1 MKLAVI
7 MPPVYTMPPV
17 SGGGIERLADTFCRQ
32 NESAAD
38 PLDITVFSRGEEKD
52 APENPYIHTKFTYIN
67 VTRSEPPSN
76 RFDQILH
83 GDKNGTRFDYLKEIQ
98 KRLKAENFDRI
109 LLEDCFEFAKYL
121 DGEKI
126 LHAHHRFFDL
136 EKSASDR
143 GADKAIG
150 FRKRFNKVN
159 KFIFPSEFMKK
170 QAVSLGVPDG
180 KCSIVHDAVDLSVF
194 DPERFSDVR
203 AEKRAKYRLGDD
215 DILGV
220 FVGRL
225 TPERGAVEIVK
236 AVASSEYQ
244 ASAMKLLIVGSSEYG
259 ADIRDEYR
267 EQLESAAPAVD
278 FQNPDEQFAGK
289 VIFIGGL
296 PVLEA
301 MACGLPLVISDSG
314 ALAEYVGELAGTDN
328 CIVVKRGLGYAENLR
343 RAIDKLSDDLHEH
356 PEKRGIIAKNA
367 REHAAGFS
375 GDKFYA
381 EMRDVIG

>member
-52 APENPYIHTKFTYIN
+52 APENPYVHTKFTYIN

-98 KRLKAENFDRI
+98 KHLKAEKFDRI

-150 FRKRFNKVN
+150 FRKRFDKVN

-194 DPERFSDVR
+194 DPERFSNVR
-203 AEKRAKYRLGDD
+203 AEKRAK
-215 DILGV
+215 
-220 FVGRL
+220 
-225 TPERGAVEIVK
+225 
-236 AVASSEYQ
+236 
-244 ASAMKLLIVGSSEYG
+244 
-259 ADIRDEYR
+259 
-267 EQLESAAPAVD
+267 
-278 FQNPDEQFAGK
+278 
-289 VIFIGGL
+289 
-296 PVLEA
+296 
-301 MACGLPLVISDSG
+301 
-314 ALAEYVGELAGTDN
+314 
-328 CIVVKRGLGYAENLR
+328 
-343 RAIDKLSDDLHEH
+343 
-356 PEKRGIIAKNA
+356 
-367 REHAAGFS
+367 
-375 GDKFYA
+375 
-381 EMRDVIG
+381 